1 MSTFDLPIDHIFFF
15 FAVSFLATIFVSPF
29 FIVLLRSLGIVRK
42 GERDLSTLIGDRK
55 DKVGTPLMGGL
66 IIVLIVALMAILF
79 NWDRATTYVPIGVFL
94 LSAVLGGT
102 DDLLNIFFKK
112 TRPVRTLGR
121 IMRLIKTHQNPLK
134 RIEYALMLPWH
145 AYKRFFYLLGSH
157 PGHG

>member
-66 IIVLIVALMAILF
+66 IIVLIVALMTILF

-102 DDLLNIFFKK
+102 DDLLNI
-112 TRPVRTLGR
+112 LNNS
-121 IMRLIKTHQNPLK
+121 I
-134 RIEYALMLPWH
+134 
-145 AYKRFFYLLGSH
+145 
-157 PGHG
+157 